1 MHVFSVTRHVMSWNP
16 FTASHSNGKEMNR
29 MRKAL
34 MKYLLSLRCTH
45 LVDLLYWKSRSSF
58 CQPNC
63 HDSFALLF
71 FPHHLQITITQF
83 GILETLEP
91 TEFQREQ
98 TSSCFLFLS
107 GWTIGLL
114 LCKPWHTRTFPK
126 QTIICLFC
134 GAFLIQHRRY
144 FTLICLSGRSFFSTS
159 QICNKQPFFSCR
171 CYSKLIF
178 LAF

>member
-1 MHVFSVTRHVMSWNP
+1 MQLPSFQLQNMSGECWVFLYKNRCFEYACTFFLLWDMWWAEIHSLHP
-16 FTASHSNGKEMNR
+16 TAMAKRWTGQGLSSA
-29 MRKAL
+29 RKAL

-71 FPHHLQITITQF
+71 FPSHLQITITQF
-83 GILETLEP
+83 GILETLKP

-134 GAFLIQHRRY
+134 WAFLI
-144 FTLICLSGRSFFSTS
+144 
-159 QICNKQPFFSCR
+159 
-171 CYSKLIF
+171 
-178 LAF
+178 